1 MRPKTG
7 ELVASRS
14 VDGDAPGMEDL
25 PPNARRVQAALVA
38 AGCRG
43 QVRALT
49 DSTRTSAEAA
59 AALGAETAQ
68 IAKSVVLV
76 ADGRPVV
83 VLMSGSQ
90 RVATAALAATL
101 GVAHVQK
108 ASADEV
114 KEATG
119 YPIGGVSPAGLPAG
133 LEVLVDKGLA
143 RHEIVW
149 AAAGT
154 PHAVYPTN
162 FIELLKLT
170 GGRPVEVAEAT

>member
-1 MRPKTG
+1 M
-7 ELVASRS
+7 
-14 VDGDAPGMEDL
+14 DGDAPGMEDL